1 MARPVKIGLDYFP
14 FDTGFFGDRKIRRLL
29 KTFGGN
35 GVEVYVFVLCEIYR
49 DKGYYVQCDENFVFD
64 IADGLSLKESFVR
77 EVIRHCVVNGLF
89 DQRVYDVE
97 NSLTSHGVQKR
108 YLEVKSRSSVAI
120 DSRYF
125 CKDCG
130 VIDAETEVNDAETPI
145 NDATS
150 TQRKEKKRKV
160 KESKEKPAR
169 DFIQEDFIP
178 VFDEWLE
185 YKSQRKEAYKCE
197 KSIRIA
203 YENLFEL
210 SGGRAETAKLIVRQS
225 IGSNWAGL
233 FALKAAPAKQSSTL
247 KTPQTWQEWK

>member
-1 MARPVKIGLDYFP
+1 MGKNTPYFSHDSNARNDEKILAVRMRLGAEGYGIYFMILERLRDQADYMSIKDYNLLAFDFRVSADKVK
-14 FDTGFFGDRKIRRLL
+14 
-29 KTFGGN
+29 
-35 GVEVYVFVLCEIYR
+35 
-49 DKGYYVQCDENFVFD
+49 
-64 IADGLSLKESFVR
+64 S
-77 EVIRHCVVNGLF
+77 VINDFGLF
-89 DQRVYDVE
+89 EFTQDGEYFYSSSFNNRMVPLDNIREQRAIAGRKSAEKRAVFNDRSTTVE
-97 NSLTSHGVQKR
+97 QT
-108 YLEVKSRSSVAI
+108 
-120 DSRYF
+120 
-125 CKDCG
+125 
-130 VIDAETEVNDAETPI
+130 VNDRTPKI
-145 NDATS
+145 Q
-150 TQRKEKKRKV
+150 QRRVKKSKEEKSKE
-160 KESKEKPAR
+160 ESKEEKLSR

-233 FALKAAPAKQSSTL
+233 FALKTAPAKQSSTL